1 MTWVAWRVQR
11 LQYLAAVGA
20 VLVIGLWL
28 TLSGSN
34 GSSAWAQASNHGD
47 IIVLT
52 ALPGLLGLAL
62 GASLVGDEFRRG
74 TNRLAWSQSISRTRW
89 LVGKLAVGTVV
100 VGGLTGLLVPLLGWW
115 SGAVNSGLDVQPKLF
130 DITGVVVVGYA
141 IFAFMLG
148 AALGAMIHKPGWA
161 FAAGVP
167 IFALVRLLVG
177 GVRSTLVSPVSFV
190 EPFQGSEPN
199 GWVLHYGYVPIGR
212 GRPSRTKLVCAS
224 AEHRRAPV
232 RRTAHSLPTFT
243 GCGST
248 NPRATTGQFSGWRRQ
263 SSWVPRSPAWPRPSW
278 RFAVSTLEAPHYHV
292 TGLLGTCSSV
302 LDHLEN

>member
-11 LQYLAAVGA
+11 LQYLAAAGV

-34 GSSAWAQASNHGD
+34 GSSAWSQASSRGD

-62 GASLVGDEFRRG
+62 GASLVADEFRHG
-74 TNRLAWSQSISRTRW
+74 TNRLAWSQSISRNRW

-100 VGGLTGLLVPLLGWW
+100 VCGLTGLLVPLLGWW

-141 IFAFMLG
+141 LFAFLLG
-148 AALGAMIHKPGWA
+148 AALGAMIHRPGWA

-177 GVRSTLVSPVSFV
+177 AVRSTLVSSVSLVQPV
-190 EPFQGSEPN
+190 QGSEPN
-199 GWVLHYGYVPIGR
+199 GWVLHYGYLPFGR
-212 GRPSRTKLVCAS
+212 TTPAAGRT
-224 AEHRRAPV
+224 
-232 RRTAHSLPTFT
+232 
-243 GCGST
+243 
-248 NPRATTGQFSGWRRQ
+248 W
-263 SSWVPRSPAWPRPSW
+263 
-278 RFAVSTLEAPHYHV
+278 STLSHQAGVCFSRVSSSAGEAHCALVAHLHWVWQYQPESHYWSLQWAETAIFV
-292 TGLLGTCSSV
+292 GAAIACLAATLVAVRCQYA
-302 LDHLEN
+302 

>member
-11 LQYLAAVGA
+11 LQYLVAVGA
-20 VLVIGLWL
+20 VLAVGLWL

-34 GSSAWAQASNHGD
+34 GSSAWSQTSSRGD

-62 GASLVGDEFRRG
+62 GASLVADEFRRG

-100 VGGLTGLLVPLLGWW
+100 VGGLTGLLMPLLGWW
-115 SGAVNSGLDVQPKLF
+115 SGAMNSGLDIQPKLF

-141 IFAFMLG
+141 LFAFMLG
-148 AALGAMIHKPGWA
+148 AALGAIIRRPGWA

-167 IFALVRLLVG
+167 LFALVRLLVG
-177 GVRSTLVSPVSFV
+177 AVRSTLVSPVSLV

-212 GRPSRTKLVCAS
+212 TTPAAGRTWSALSRQAGRCFDRASSSAEEAHCALVAHLHWVWQYQSEGHYWSLQWAETAIFVGAAS
-224 AEHRRAPV
+224 ACLATILVAVHRQYA
-232 RRTAHSLPTFT
+232 
-243 GCGST
+243 
-248 NPRATTGQFSGWRRQ
+248 
-263 SSWVPRSPAWPRPSW
+263 
-278 RFAVSTLEAPHYHV
+278 
-292 TGLLGTCSSV
+292 
-302 LDHLEN
+302 

>member
-11 LQYLAAVGA
+11 LQYLVAVGA
-20 VLVIGLWL
+20 VLAVGLWL

-34 GSSAWAQASNHGD
+34 GSSAWSQTSSRGD

-62 GASLVGDEFRRG
+62 GASLVADEFRRG

-100 VGGLTGLLVPLLGWW
+100 VGGLTGLLMPLLGWW
-115 SGAVNSGLDVQPKLF
+115 SGAMNSGLDIQPKLF

-141 IFAFMLG
+141 LFAFMLG
-148 AALGAMIHKPGWA
+148 AALGAIIRRPGWA

-167 IFALVRLLVG
+167 LFALVRLLVG
-177 GVRSTLVSPVSFV
+177 AVRSTLVSPVSLV

-212 GRPSRTKLVCAS
+212 TTPAAGRT
-224 AEHRRAPV
+224 
-232 RRTAHSLPTFT
+232 
-243 GCGST
+243 
-248 NPRATTGQFSGWRRQ
+248 W
-263 SSWVPRSPAWPRPSW
+263 
-278 RFAVSTLEAPHYHV
+278 STLSHQAGVCFSRASSSAGEARCALVAHLHWVWQYQPESHYWSLQWAEIAIFV
-292 TGLLGTCSSV
+292 GAALACLGATLVAVRSQYA
-302 LDHLEN
+302 